1 MNDRLMFSILLF
13 SITVFAAGQ
22 YVDPEK
28 RIFLPEEEDLKSHR
42 SPEWYN
48 DAKLGIFIHW
58 GLYSVPAYAP
68 TKGSI
73 REIMDHDR
81 REWFKNNA
89 YAEWYLN
96 TLRIKGSPTYAYHLE
111 HYGKGH
117 DYYLFSRDFN
127 KALKDWS
134 PERMAGIFKRAGAR
148 YVVLTTK
155 HHDGFTLWP
164 SRVHNNNL
172 PEACEPVGRDI
183 VGELAEAVRAK
194 GMRMGLYYSGGLD
207 WTFNRTPIMGIS
219 PLWPDHTPQTAEY
232 AAIADAHYR
241 ELIEKYK
248 PDILWNDIYYPKKGD
263 LLTILSDYYNLVQDG
278 VINNRWGVPGLHDF
292 TTPEYREY
300 DRIVEE
306 KWESCRGLGYSFG
319 YNQYEDDSHTLS
331 PTELIQ
337 LLVDVVSKNGNLLIN
352 VGPKPDG
359 SIPEI
364 QMERLMELGDWM
376 AVNGEAIYDTHPW
389 QSFGSRTV
397 SGKDIRYTSREGKLY
412 IHLFSQPGPK
422 EVLPGLIPR
431 AGTRVRMLGG
441 EGSLEWKQQGT
452 SVEVSFPGSPVGKH
466 VFVLELSELPS
477 LVINQ

>member
-1 MNDRLMFSILLF
+1 MLSLFLLSIP
-13 SITVFAAGQ
+13 VFAIGQ
-22 YVDPEK
+22 YVDPEM
-28 RIFLPEEEDLKSHR
+28 RVYLPDEEDLKSHR

-73 REIMDHDR
+73 REIMDADR
-81 REWFKNNA
+81 RDWFKNNA

-96 TLRIKGSPTYAYHLE
+96 TLRIKGSPTYEYHLQ
-111 HYGKGH
+111 HYGQDH

-127 KALKDWS
+127 QAMKNWS
-134 PERMAGIFKRAGAR
+134 PESMAAIFRQAGAR

-164 SRVHNNNL
+164 SRVRNNNL
-172 PEACEPVGRDI
+172 PAACEPVGRDI
-183 VGELAEAVRAK
+183 VGALTEAVRAE

-219 PLWPDHTPQTAEY
+219 RLWPDNTPQSAEY
-232 AAIADAHYR
+232 SAIADAHYR

-248 PDILWNDIYYPKKGD
+248 PSILWNDIYYPKKGD
-263 LLTILSDYYNLVQDG
+263 LLTILSDYYNLVPDG
-278 VINNRWGVPGLHDF
+278 VINNRWAVPGLHDF

-300 DRIVEE
+300 DEIVEE

-331 PTELIQ
+331 STELVQ

-364 QMERLMELGDWM
+364 QLERLQELGDWM
-376 AVNGEAIYDTHPW
+376 AVNGEAIYDTRPW
-389 QSFGSRTV
+389 QVSGSQTV
-397 SGKDIRYTSREGKLY
+397 SGKATRYTSKEGKLFV
-412 IHLFSQPGPK
+412 HLFEQPGP
-422 EVLPGLIPR
+422 EETLPGLILEE
-431 AGTRVRMLGG
+431 GTKVRMLGA
-441 EGSLEWKQQGT
+441 EGSLKWKQKGT
-452 SVEVSFPGSPVGKH
+452 AVEVSFPQSAAGKH
-466 VFVLELSELPS
+466 VFVMELSKMPS
-477 LVINQ
+477 LVINK